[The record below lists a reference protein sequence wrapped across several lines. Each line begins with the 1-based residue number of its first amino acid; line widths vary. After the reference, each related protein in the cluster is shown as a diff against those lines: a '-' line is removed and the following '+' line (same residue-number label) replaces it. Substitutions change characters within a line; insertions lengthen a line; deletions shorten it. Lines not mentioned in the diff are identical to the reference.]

1 LTRII
6 LFNVKYSPNLGDGL
20 LSECL
25 EGALE
30 TQAPDV
36 VVTSVDLA
44 LRTSYGQG
52 GRHRRTMMRMLETL
66 PRAMR
71 RQVAGFVLRSV
82 GRRLGT
88 RARTALVGADAAVIG
103 GGNLFADADLNFP
116 IKIEAA
122 ASAAAATG
130 TPVCVFGVGVSDNW
144 SPQGRRL
151 LRAAMAAPR
160 LVHVAV
166 RDARSRAIWAEELE
180 AAGICGADLCRD
192 PGLLVADRYG
202 AAAPR
207 QKGNSIGLCLTDPLA
222 LRYHGGRADRR
233 LDGWL
238 VMLVQAMVARGWR
251 VQLFTNGS
259 PEDRA
264 YLDRM
269 APRLIGVSPAMV
281 DTAPALDVPA
291 DLARLVAGY
300 DLVIA
305 HRMHA
310 CIAAYGYRV
319 PALGLRWDPKLD
331 SFFASVGQERFM
343 IDPAAVSA
351 QAAVELAAQALAD
364 GVEPVRHAQVIDDA
378 RADVARLFA
387 SITAARR

>member
-1 LTRII
+1 MTRII
-6 LFNVKYSPNLGDGL
+6 LFNVKYSRNLGDGL

-25 EGALE
+25 EGALAA
-30 TQAPDV
+30 QDDDV

-44 LRTSYGQG
+44 LRDSYGQG
-52 GRHRRTMMRMLETL
+52 GRHRRTAMRMLETL
-66 PRAMR
+66 PSVVR
-71 RQVAGFVLRSV
+71 RQVAGFMLRSI
-82 GRRLGT
+82 GRRLNI
-88 RARTALVGADAAVIG
+88 RAQAALAGADAAVIG

-122 ASAAAATG
+122 AAAAAAAG
-130 TPVCVFGVGVSDNW
+130 IPVCVFGVGVSDNW
-144 SPQGRRL
+144 SAQGRRL
-151 LRAAMAAPR
+151 LCAAMSAPR

-166 RDARSRAIWAEELE
+166 RDARSRAIWADELE
-180 AAGICGADLCRD
+180 QAGIRGADLCRD

-202 AAAPR
+202 AAPPR
-207 QKGNSIGLCLTDPLA
+207 PKGTSIGLCLTDPLA

-238 VMLVQAMVARGWR
+238 VMLVQAMVARGWT

-264 YLDRM
+264 YLERM
-269 APRLIGVSPAMV
+269 APRFTGVNAAMV
-281 DTAPALDVPA
+281 GIAPALDVPA
-291 DLARLVAGY
+291 DLARLVAGH
-300 DLVIA
+300 DLVVA

-310 CIAAYGYRV
+310 CIAAYGYRI

-331 SFFASVGQERFM
+331 SFFASVDQERFM
-343 IDPAAVSA
+343 IDPAAL
-351 QAAVELAAQALAD
+351 AVEGAVALAAQALTD
-364 GVEPVRHAQVIDDA
+364 GVDPVRHAQVIDDA

-387 SITAARR
+387 SIVAARR